1 MNFMNPIYYM
11 IKTFS
16 SISYV
21 CIVISVIG
29 IIKTIIDKD
38 NIKNSDFFKGLG
50 NCSDNI
56 MIIIRIA
63 TIVMVT
69 SIVLY
74 SPFSQQILRI
84 NDINLKPT
92 GTYCYAVDIDGKKY
106 PAKIQKTND
115 EEKEYLYYIQE
126 IYNYPVELACYDED
140 PVKINETQTAIT
152 YDDEERDVFITLLNE
167 HYPTDEFEEDSY
179 ITPFYIITFMLKF
192 SAVAF
197 LYLIYET
204 EHKKYKSKGSDTIE

>member
-1 MNFMNPIYYM
+1 M

-16 SISYV
+16 NISYV
-21 CIVISVIG
+21 CIVLSLIG
-29 IIKTIIDKD
+29 IVKAIIDKD

-50 NCSDNI
+50 NCSENI
-56 MIIIRIA
+56 MILIRIA

-84 NDINLKPT
+84 NDLNLKQA
-92 GTYCYAVDIDGKKY
+92 GTYCYTVDIDGKKY
-106 PAKIQKTND
+106 PARITKTSDN
-115 EEKEYLYYIQE
+115 KYYIDE
-126 IYNYPVELACYDED
+126 IYNYPDVLEYLYDD
-140 PVKINETQTAIT
+140 DFKINKTVYGVTN
-152 YDDEERDVFITLLNE
+152 DDEERDVYITLLNE